1 MTRRHAEKGATPRSA
16 ARGARPVPVRPQPPK
31 LDGIAGGSHTD
42 GAACEIADP
51 VQMKREFEA
60 MQAEV
65 AVLRARV
72 KELEAN
78 AIQVGNRLAWA
89 IDSVQSILD
98 GKG

>member
-1 MTRRHAEKGATPRSA
+1 MR
-16 ARGARPVPVRPQPPK
+16 
-31 LDGIAGGSHTD
+31 
-42 GAACEIADP
+42 
-51 VQMKREFEA
+51 REFEA

-65 AVLRARV
+65 AFLRARV

-89 IDSVQSILD
+89 IDSVQSILE